1 MTRLLEALVDDAG
14 LFPPSWLPMDEAL
27 ARHRRSDSP
36 MLTRRFL
43 LPGDRVTE
51 CLELLTE
58 GEVLDVHLIGDDV
71 VPTAPRFGAFPQGQ
85 DRVEGHQSGG
95 GITVRAVELRSG
107 TRDDLPCYVEGIAP
121 AELKPHGMFGK
132 LRCGGVRIPS
142 VEEVAAYVVAAARA
156 SLPFKGTAGMHAA
169 VRGWESTNGEPHH
182 GYLNLV
188 LAVARSLR
196 EDDVADV
203 LRCDDADALTAE
215 AKELSDDLVTAT
227 RWLFHSYGSCDTDR
241 PVNDAI
247 TLGLL

>member
-1 MTRLLEALVDDAG
+1 MSRLLEGLVDDAG

-27 ARHRRSDSP
+27 ARHRRSTSP

-43 LPGDRVTE
+43 LPYDRID
-51 CLELLTE
+51 ELSAILDE
-58 GEVLDVHLIGDDV
+58 PIDVHLIGDDV
-71 VPTAPRFGAFPQGQ
+71 VTLPTDSR
-85 DRVEGHQSGG
+85 
-95 GITVRAVELRSG
+95 IIVRAVELRSG

-121 AELKPHGMFGK
+121 AELKPHGMLGK

-142 VEEVAAYVVAAARA
+142 VEEVAAYVVAAARF

-182 GYLNLV
+182 GYLNLL

-196 EDDVADV
+196 EDDVLDV
-203 LRCDDADALTAE
+203 LRCDDADSLVAE
-215 AKELSDDLVTAT
+215 AQELSEDLVVAT

-241 PVNDAI
+241 PVNDALE
-247 TLGLL
+247 LGLV

>member
-1 MTRLLEALVDDAG
+1 VIRLLEGLVDDAG

-36 MLTRRFL
+36 MLTGRFL
-43 LPGDRVTE
+43 LPADRVVE
-51 CLELLTE
+51 LEAILD
-58 GEVLDVHLIGDDV
+58 GPIDVHLIGDDV
-71 VPTAPRFGAFPQGQ
+71 VTLPTD
-85 DRVEGHQSGG
+85 DRIAVK
-95 GITVRAVELRSG
+95 AVELRSG

-121 AELKPHGMFGK
+121 SELKPHGMLGK

-142 VEEVAAYVVAAARA
+142 VEEVAAYVTAAARA

-196 EDDVADV
+196 EDDVVDV
-203 LRCDDADALTAE
+203 LRCDDADALVAE
-215 AKELSDDLVTAT
+215 AKELSDDLVVAT

-241 PVNDAI
+241 PVHDALE
-247 TLGLL
+247 LGLV